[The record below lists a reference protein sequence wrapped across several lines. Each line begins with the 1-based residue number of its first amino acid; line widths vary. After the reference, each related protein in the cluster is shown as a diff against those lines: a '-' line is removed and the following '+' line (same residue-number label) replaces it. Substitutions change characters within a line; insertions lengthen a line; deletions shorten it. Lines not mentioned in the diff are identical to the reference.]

1 MPTLRAGDDG
11 GVTRTG
17 EGTATPTRQGTYA
30 GPMAGLEGAPGMEA
44 PRSASGSH
52 QKTAVLAL
60 FAFVAYLATAVWAR
74 EISLEG
80 PALIW
85 FPPAAAAMA
94 VCFFRP
100 RLVWVIILAELISTP
115 VVMGLGDEYGPVA
128 LMVNST
134 GLAFAYALGAWV
146 MRRLAMDPRLRDP
159 EDLAVLALGVGA
171 ASAVA
176 TVIGVSVQWWAEV
189 IPGDDLLR
197 SAALFWVGDIV
208 GATCLLPALLIAG
221 DELVRSRRIRLADDE
236 DAIPRWQLYAE
247 LITPAVVGLALMEI
261 GQEPMRFVYLA
272 FIPVVVV
279 AVRHGVAA
287 AAVSTAALCAVMTA
301 GAHLQ
306 LEDALDRSDFQLLML
321 VLVVTGVTTGSVVSS
336 RRDVS
341 AAKERVSEIIEATPD
356 LVASASRDG
365 TIRYLNP
372 VGRHLLGFS
381 PDADTASR
389 AFDFFPDDLA
399 QDLVREGMRTAE
411 RVGTWTGENRLR
423 RPDGTVI
430 PVSQVLVA
438 HPTLDEDGQRLYSTI
453 CRDMTSQHALEDQL
467 RRAAL
472 YDEATGLPN
481 RVLLVEQLARA
492 VSGSERERRVA
503 VLFADLDH
511 LQRVNETFGFASGD
525 QVVTTIAS
533 RISELVRAQDLV
545 ARHGGSQFVVVL
557 ADVPDEFEAILLAD
571 RLLSCFAAPVD
582 ADGHELKVTG
592 SVGITLVEAGQD
604 HLEALRSAE
613 IALHR
618 AKEAGGGRYALFDED
633 LQRRSLERLEM
644 EADLHDVLTKQTWT
658 LEYQPIIDSQD
669 RQVVGVE
676 ALLRWTHPVRGPV
689 APFELIRLAEHTGA
703 IVALG
708 REIFRRACEEAQHWH
723 AEGFAVPVSINVS
736 ARQLREPSFL
746 PDVESVIT
754 ETGIAPNLVVVEL
767 TETVLA
773 TREHGEI
780 ETLHKLRDLGCRVA
794 LDDFGTGYSS
804 LSELRD
810 LPIDVLKIDQSFITD
825 LTTSPRAAALVGAVV
840 RLSNAL
846 DLSVVAEGVEE
857 DDQIDALAALGCYRI
872 QGYALS
878 RPVEPA
884 IITGMLRDA
893 RR

>member
-1 MPTLRAGDDG
+1 MEVP
-11 GVTRTG
+11 
-17 EGTATPTRQGTYA
+17 
-30 GPMAGLEGAPGMEA
+30 GA
-44 PRSASGSH
+44 ASGSR
-52 QKTAVLAL
+52 QQTAVLAVL
-60 FAFVAYLATAVWAR
+60 VLGAYLATAVWAR

-85 FPPAAAAMA
+85 FPPAAVAMA
-94 VCFFRP
+94 ACYFRP
-100 RLVWVIILAELISTP
+100 PMVAVVIVAELVSTP
-115 VVMGLGDEYGPVA
+115 IVMGLGEEYGPV
-128 LMVNST
+128 LLVVNSV
-134 GLAFAYALGAWV
+134 GLAFAYAFGAW
-146 MRRLAMDPRLRDP
+146 MLRRLALDPRLRDP
-159 EDLAVLALGVGA
+159 EDLAVLALGIGAGA
-171 ASAVA
+171 AAA
-176 TVIGVSVQWWAEV
+176 TCIGVLVQWAA
-189 IPGDDLLR
+189 GLLGTDDLAR
-197 SAALFWVGDIV
+197 AAALFWVGDIV
-208 GATCLLPALLIAG
+208 GATCLLPALLIG
-221 DELVRSRRIRLADDE
+221 GSDLMRHRRVRLADDE
-236 DAIPRWQLYAE
+236 DALPRWQLYLE
-247 LITPAVVGLALMEI
+247 LLAPSVIGLVLMEI

-272 FIPVVVV
+272 FLPVVIV

-287 AAVSTAALCAVMTA
+287 AAVSTAALSAVMTA
-301 GAHLQ
+301 GAHVQ
-306 LEDALDRSDFQLLML
+306 LADALDRSDFQLLML

-341 AAKERVSEIIEATPD
+341 AAKARVSEIIEATPD

-365 TIRYLNP
+365 SIHYLNP

-381 PDADTASR
+381 PDASPASR

-411 RVGTWTGENRLR
+411 RTGTWTGENRLR
-423 RPDGTVI
+423 RPDGHEI

-438 HPTLDEDGQRLYSTI
+438 HPELDDDGQRIYSTI

-472 YDEATGLPN
+472 YDDATGLPN
-481 RVLLVEQLARA
+481 RVLLTEQLARI
-492 VSGSERERRVA
+492 VSGVDRERRAA

-511 LQRVNETFGFASGD
+511 LQRVNETFGFAAGD
-525 QVVTTIAS
+525 QVVATIAL
-533 RISELVRAQDLV
+533 RLSELIRAQDLI

-557 ADVPDEFEAILLAD
+557 ADVPDEFEAIVLAD
-571 RLLSCFAAPVD
+571 RLLGCFAEPVD

-592 SVGITLVEAGQD
+592 SVGITLVGSGQD
-604 HLEALRSAE
+604 HVEALRSAE

-618 AKEAGGGRYALFDED
+618 AKEAGGGRYALFDDD
-633 LQRRSLERLEM
+633 LQRRSLTRLER
-644 EADLHDVLTKQTWT
+644 EADLHDVLTSQAWS
-658 LEYQPIIDSQD
+658 LAYQPIIDSQD

-676 ALLRWTHPVRGPV
+676 ALLRWTHPSRGPV

-703 IVALG
+703 IVTLG
-708 REIFRRACEEAQHWH
+708 REIFRRACHEARRWH
-723 AEGFAVPVSINVS
+723 EMGFAVPVSINVS
-736 ARQLREPSFL
+736 ARQLREPIFL
-746 PDVESVIT
+746 EDVESVLQ
-754 ETGIAPNLVVVEL
+754 ETGISPSRVFVEL

-780 ETLHKLRDLGCRVA
+780 ETLQELRSLGCRVA

-810 LPIDVLKIDQSFITD
+810 LPIDVLKLDQSFITD
-825 LTTSPRAAALVGAVV
+825 LTTSPRAAALVGAVI
-840 RLSNAL
+840 RLAAAL
-846 DLSVVAEGVEE
+846 DLVVVAEGVEHE
-857 DDQIDALAALGCYRI
+857 EQIDALAALGCHRI